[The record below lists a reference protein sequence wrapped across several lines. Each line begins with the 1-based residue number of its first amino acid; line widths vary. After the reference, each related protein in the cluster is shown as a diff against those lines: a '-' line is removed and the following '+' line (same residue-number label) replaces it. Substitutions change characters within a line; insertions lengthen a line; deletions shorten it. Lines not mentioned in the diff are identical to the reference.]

1 MTLGYRE
8 EGDML
13 IANSTLTEL
22 LKILINY
29 IYIIDLEKLE
39 RQLVD
44 HKRYVDMSYEKI
56 VDSVLAK

>member
-1 MTLGYRE
+1 MWAMTLGYKE

-13 IANSTLTEL
+13 TANSTWTEL

-39 RQLVD
+39 RQLTD
-44 HKRYVDMSYEKI
+44 RKRYVEDMRR
-56 VDSVLAK
+56 L

>member
-1 MTLGYRE
+1 MTLGYKE

-13 IANSTLTEL
+13 TANSTWTEL

-39 RQLVD
+39 RQLAD
-44 HKRYVDMSYEKI
+44 HKRYVEDMRR
-56 VDSVLAK
+56 L

>member
-1 MTLGYRE
+1 
-8 EGDML
+8 ML

-39 RQLVD
+39 RHLAD
-44 HKRYVDMSYEKI
+44 HKGYVDMFYEKV
-56 VDSVLAK
+56 VDSCLAK